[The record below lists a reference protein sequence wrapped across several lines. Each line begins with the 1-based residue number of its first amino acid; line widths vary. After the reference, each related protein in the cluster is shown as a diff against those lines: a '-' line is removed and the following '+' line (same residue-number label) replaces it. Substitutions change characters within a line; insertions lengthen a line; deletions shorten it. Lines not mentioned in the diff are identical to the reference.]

1 MPGDFDLNTSFSP
14 IKNISD
20 TARWVAAYRALE
32 SERPDALFQD
42 PFARLL
48 AGERG
53 QEIFRAVCSGES
65 DARLMA
71 VRTRVLDEFI
81 LQAIKKEDVDTVL
94 NLAAGLDTRPYR
106 MPLSV
111 SLQWLEVD
119 LPEILSYKEQKLT
132 SEQPVCALELVKL
145 DLCER
150 TSRNEL
156 FLQVNTG
163 AKQVL
168 VVTEGLLVYLTPMQ
182 VGSLAADLHAQ
193 SNFRWWLIDLP
204 SPLSLKLLQMRWNKY
219 LAVANA
225 RLQFAPEEVSEFFLP
240 HGWRVVDVRP
250 YLEEA
255 YRLKREVPLV
265 WISRL
270 TARFPTKNLFEICG
284 GIVLLERV

>member
-1 MPGDFDLNTSFSP
+1 MLGDFDLNTSFSP

-20 TARWVAAYRALE
+20 TARWVATYRALE

-48 AGERG
+48 AGRG
-53 QEIFRAVCSGES
+53 QEIFRAVGSGES

-71 VRTRVLDEFI
+71 VRTRVLDELI
-81 LQAIKKEDVDTVL
+81 LQVIKKKDVNTVL

-106 MPLSV
+106 LPLPV
-111 SLQWLEVD
+111 SLHWLEID
-119 LPEILSYKEQKLT
+119 LPEILFYKEQKLT
-132 SEQPVCALELVKL
+132 NEQPLCALELVKL

-156 FLQVNTG
+156 FLQVNAK

-168 VVTEGLLVYLTPMQ
+168 VLTEGLLVYLTSEQ
-182 VGSLAADLHAQ
+182 VNSLAADLHAQ

-204 SPLSLKLLQMRWNKY
+204 SPLSLKLLQMRWNRY
-219 LAVANA
+219 LAAANA
-225 RLQFAPEEVSEFFLP
+225 RLQFAPEDVSEFFLP
-240 HGWRVVDVRP
+240 HGWRVVDVRS

-255 YRLKREVPLV
+255 YRLKREVPLA
-265 WISRL
+265 WLSRL
-270 TARFPTKNLFEICG
+270 TDRFPTKNLFEICG